1 MPLSS
6 LDIMFSYTNTAT
18 GPSNNTLSLG
28 GTLSWNA
35 SATLPYTIPSGASE
49 NVFRNVTGDESQ
61 TGSTIY
67 RAIAI
72 YIATINSSG
81 SFDAITPKVWISGYY
96 RATSGADT
104 IYISATTF
112 RLNQNTMNL
121 ISNELTVPPDLPAF
135 GWLPE
140 DTPTTIWWDSSN
152 NPTTISQASGASTL
166 KSQSWA
172 GIWLRRIVPLGAS
185 AFNNRSFTITF
196 QCETTASPYKQIV
209 EKHFVYRW
217 DSGALE
223 VFQET

>member
-28 GTLSWNA
+28 GTLNWNV
-35 SATLPYTIPSGASE
+35 SATLPYTIPSGE
-49 NVFRNVTGDESQ
+49 MDNIFDDVTGDESFNGK
-61 TGSTIY
+61 TEY

-72 YIATINSSG
+72 YIATINSPG

-96 RATSGADT
+96 RAGSGADT

-112 RLNQNTMNL
+112 ALNSNTMQL
-121 ISNELTVPPDLPAF
+121 ISNETVAPTDIPAF

-140 DTPTTIWWDSSN
+140 GAPSTTICWDSSN
-152 NPTTISQASGASTL
+152 KPTTVPQSSGSSTL
-166 KSQSWA
+166 RSRNWA
-172 GIWLRRIVPLGAS
+172 GIWLKRVVPAQAS
-185 AFNNRSFTITF
+185 AWNGRAVTITF
-196 QCETTASPYKQIV
+196 QCETTASPYKHLVTKDFI
-209 EKHFVYRW
+209 YRW

-223 VFQET
+223 IV